1 MKGYFYSLCSSRKD
15 LSQILGDLPDNCL
28 LSLKKKTFLSHTEL
42 FVEYESPVY
51 FNQNLFIFLFYF
63 RLVLSD
69 EEVNLG
75 SEPGKMVD
83 SIKCEMITYK
93 RENSLLQP
101 FQRDCINIHLIKK
114 R

>member
-1 MKGYFYSLCSSRKD
+1 M
-15 LSQILGDLPDNCL
+15 
-28 LSLKKKTFLSHTEL
+28 
-42 FVEYESPVY
+42 Y
-51 FNQNLFIFLFYF
+51 FNQNVSIFLFYF

-75 SEPGKMVD
+75 SEPGKMAD
-83 SIKCEMITYK
+83 SLKCEMITYK

-101 FQRDCINIHLIKK
+101 FQRDCINTHLIKK

>member
-1 MKGYFYSLCSSRKD
+1 M
-15 LSQILGDLPDNCL
+15 
-28 LSLKKKTFLSHTEL
+28 
-42 FVEYESPVY
+42 Y
-51 FNQNLFIFLFYF
+51 FNQNVFIFLFYF

-83 SIKCEMITYK
+83 SLKCEMITYK

-114 R
+114 VKSLYVQTLLSSHFSPALLSCN